1 MFRLSIIIALFLWG
15 SINSEGQFASIH
27 AIDSSY
33 AGKTIHTSIAWNP
46 FATIF
51 EYSHREICDQSGTFR
66 QDIPL
71 QSPRVVQFETGIYQ
85 LYIYMEP
92 GFHYEVD
99 FPDYFEKNWNDQIS
113 PFYQPLSLPLKV
125 DSRTSISTG
134 ERFDGSK
141 DVNHRISSF
150 DSLFTLANTELIDK
164 RKLGQELNADSI
176 IQQME
181 TAFAG
186 DSSHFFS
193 DYRRFRYG
201 ILRINE
207 GRTGLVDLSRDYLGP
222 EVMEWHPGFVE
233 LFRALFKDFIFYYTG
248 SDKTQQFKNL
258 VNHKQDLQQARQLVS
273 DHPAVWNDTLAE
285 MILLQEFTELFYRAE
300 YHKEAIL
307 IMLDSMASK
316 PVNPRFGIYAEQLK
330 QKLSSLVIGNPPPDI
345 SMEDLEGST
354 LTLKDFEG
362 KYTYLFFGTTDHYG
376 CMMEYPFLQS
386 YVEKHSAYLNVV
398 TVMASEDRNKLD
410 DFMRRNGYSWTVLH
424 FDRQPG
430 ILDDYMIK
438 AYPTAYLI
446 DRNGKLLLSPA
457 TLPSDGFEQQLF
469 RIMRARREI

>member
-1 MFRLSIIIALFLWG
+1 MLQSSIIFTLFIWG
-15 SINSEGQFASIH
+15 SINTAGQLASIH

-46 FATIF
+46 FISIS
-51 EYSHREICDQSGTFR
+51 EYSQREVCDQYGAFR

-71 QSPRVVQFETGIYQ
+71 LSPRVVQFETGIYQ

-99 FPDYFEKNWNDQIS
+99 FPDYIEKNWNDQIS
-113 PFYQPLSLPLKV
+113 PFYQALSLPLKV

-134 ERFDGSK
+134 ERIDGSK

-150 DSLFTLANTELIDK
+150 DSLFTLANSEVYEY
-164 RKLGQELNADSI
+164 RKSGQELNTDSI

-181 TAFAG
+181 TTFAG
-186 DSSHFFS
+186 DSSGFFS

-207 GRTGLVDLSRDYLGP
+207 GKTGLVSLSRDYLGP

-248 SDKTQQFKNL
+248 SDETQEFRNL
-258 VNHKQDLQQARQLVS
+258 VNHKQDLHQARRLVS

-285 MILLQEFTELFYRAE
+285 MILLQEFSELFYRAE

-307 IMLDSMASK
+307 IMLDSMASN
-316 PVNPRFGIYAEQLK
+316 PVNIRFGIYAEQLK
-330 QKLSSLVIGNPPPDI
+330 QKLSSLVIGNFPPDI
-345 SMEDLEGST
+345 SMEDLEDST

-386 YVEKHSAYLNVV
+386 FMDKHAAYLNVV
-398 TVMASEDRNKLD
+398 TIMASEHRDKLD
-410 DFMRRNGYSWTVLH
+410 DFMHRNGYSWTVLH
-424 FDRQPG
+424 FDGQPG
-430 ILDDYMIK
+430 ILNEYMIR

-457 TLPSDGFEQQLF
+457 ILPSEGFEQQLF
-469 RIMRARREI
+469 RIMRARGEI